1 MAVFAILG
9 MLPELLMV
17 LLGYGAGK
25 KSECACMNAAMPF
38 TQLFGQWFESCS
50 ISMQD
55 CPGGG
60 ASLYMGVL
68 C

>member
-1 MAVFAILG
+1 MAVFTILG

-38 TQLFGQWFESCS
+38 TQLFGQCF
-50 ISMQD
+50 
-55 CPGGG
+55 
-60 ASLYMGVL
+60 
-68 C
+68 